1 MRPLN
6 DILQDRHMRPQ
17 VKTLKDHPQPRTQ
30 ALYLPGIR
38 RQPMPAGVVLH
49 FNRLAT
55 DADHPGIGRFQ
66 QINAAQQ
73 RTFTGAA
80 GAEDRN
86 DIALPGLESDPLQDI
101 QGAKGLMNIADR

>member
-6 DILQDRHMRPQ
+6 DILQNRHMRPQ
-17 VKTLKDHPQPRTQ
+17 VKTLEDHPQPRAQ

-38 RQPMPAGVVLH
+38 RQPMPASVVFH
-49 FNRLAT
+49 FNRLPA
-55 DADHPGIGRFQ
+55 DADHSGIGRFQ
-66 QINAAQQ
+66 QVNAAQQ

-80 GAEDRN
+80 GAKDRN
-86 DIALPGLESDPLQDI
+86 NIALLRLDGDPLQDI